1 MVALGKRNHLSL
13 PVMCGLLL
21 SSAIACTRWQPA
33 EISPERFVTETQPS
47 RIRVTR
53 LESTRVELI
62 RPHVSGDSLIGS
74 VTPSGPP
81 VSIPLSA
88 VANVSVIKV
97 KPAPTIALIL
107 AFSGAVVAV
116 IMAVALAKNSG
127 PGS

>member
-1 MVALGKRNHLSL
+1 MLALGKRNHLIL
-13 PVMCGLLL
+13 PVTCGLLL
-21 SSAIACTRWQPA
+21 SSVLACTRWQVE
-33 EISPERFVTETQPS
+33 EISPERVVSEKKPS

-53 LESTRVELI
+53 SDSTRVELV

-88 VANVSVIKV
+88 VAHVSVAKA
-97 KPAPTIALIL
+97 KPGATIALLLGI
-107 AFSGAVVAV
+107 GAA
-116 IMAVALAKNSG
+116 ALAVFVELALAQNGG

>member
-1 MVALGKRNHLSL
+1 MLALGKRNHLSL
-13 PVMCGLLL
+13 PVTCGLLL
-21 SSAIACTRWQPA
+21 SSVLACTRWQLEA
-33 EISPERFVTETQPS
+33 ISPKQVVTEKKPS

-53 LESTRVELI
+53 LDSTRVELV

-88 VANVSVIKV
+88 VATVSVAKAN
-97 KPAPTIALIL
+97 PGATIALL
-107 AFSGAVVAV
+107 LGLGGA
-116 IMAVALAKNSG
+116 ALAAFLALALAQNGG

>member
-1 MVALGKRNHLSL
+1 MPGRGKRNHICLL
-13 PVMCGLLL
+13 IAWGLLL
-21 SSAIACTRWQPA
+21 SSVIACTRWQPQ
-33 EISPERFVTETQPS
+33 EISPERVVSEREPS

-53 LESTRVELI
+53 SDSTRVELI

-88 VANVSVIKV
+88 VAHVSVAKAN
-97 KPAPTIALIL
+97 PGATIALLLGI
-107 AFSGAVVAV
+107 GAAAVA
-116 IMAVALAKNSG
+116 ALVALALAQNGG

>member
-21 SSAIACTRWQPA
+21 SSVIACTRWQLA
-33 EISPERFVTETQPS
+33 EISPERVVTETKPS

-53 LESTRVELI
+53 LDSTRVELI
-62 RPHVSGDSLIGS
+62 RPHVSRDSLIGS

-116 IMAVALAKNSG
+116 IMAVALAKNGG

>member
-21 SSAIACTRWQPA
+21 SSVIACTRWQPA

-53 LESTRVELI
+53 LDSTRVELI

-97 KPAPTIALIL
+97 EPAPTIALIL

>member
-1 MVALGKRNHLSL
+1 MVALGKRNQLSL

-21 SSAIACTRWQPA
+21 SGVLACTRWQLA
-33 EISPERFVTETQPS
+33 EISPERVVTETQPS

-53 LESTRVELI
+53 LDSTRVELI

-107 AFSGAVVAV
+107 AFSGAVVGV

>member
-1 MVALGKRNHLSL
+1 MLALAKRNHLSL
-13 PVMCGLLL
+13 RVICGLLL
-21 SSAIACTRWQPA
+21 SSVLACTRWQLE
-33 EISPERFVTETQPS
+33 EISPAQVVSETKPS

-53 LESTRVELI
+53 SDSTRVEFV

-88 VANVSVIKV
+88 VATVSVAKAN
-97 KPAPTIALIL
+97 PGATIALLLGI
-107 AFSGAVVAV
+107 GAA
-116 IMAVALAKNSG
+116 ALAAFLALALAQNGG